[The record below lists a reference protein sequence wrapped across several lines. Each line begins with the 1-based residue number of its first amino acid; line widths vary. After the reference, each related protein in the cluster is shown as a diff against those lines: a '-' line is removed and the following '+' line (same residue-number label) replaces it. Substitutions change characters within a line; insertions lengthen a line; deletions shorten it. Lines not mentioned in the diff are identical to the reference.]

1 MKIALTSTGT
11 DLDSEIDPRF
21 GRCAYF
27 LIVNPD
33 DMSFEAIE
41 NESMSLGGGAGIQSG
56 QFIASTGA
64 TVVITGNVGPNAS
77 RTLSAAGLDV
87 IVGVSGSIREAIDRY
102 KKGEL
107 SATGQANVPDHYGMG
122 MGGGQSASPGAG
134 MGMGGGMGRGMGVG
148 RGMGGGMGRGMG
160 GGMGRGMG
168 MQAGYGPNQTA
179 PPASPDQELGTLKEE
194 AKALRDQLNSI
205 LSRIKDLEK

>member
-1 MKIALTSTGT
+1 MKIAFSSTGT

-27 LIVNPD
+27 LFVDPD
-33 DMSFEAIE
+33 DMTFEAIE

-56 QFIASTGA
+56 QFIASKGA
-64 TVVITGNVGPNAS
+64 NVVITGNFGPNAS
-77 RTLSAAGLDV
+77 RILNAAGVDV
-87 IVGVSGSIREAIDRY
+87 IVGVSGPIREAIERY
-102 KKGEL
+102 KRGEL
-107 SATGQANVPDHYGMG
+107 SPTDQANVPDHYGMG
-122 MGGGQSASPGAG
+122 MGGGQSASPG
-134 MGMGGGMGRGMGVG
+134 
-148 RGMGGGMGRGMG
+148 RGMG

-168 MQAGYGPNQTA
+168 MGRDMGMQGGYGPNQVSSG
-179 PPASPDQELGTLKEE
+179 PSPDQRFGVLKEE

>member
-107 SATGQANVPDHYGMG
+107 SPTGQANVPDHYGMG

-134 MGMGGGMGRGMGVG
+134 MGMGGGMGRGMG
-148 RGMGGGMGRGMG
+148 RGMGG
-160 GGMGRGMG
+160 GMG

>member
-1 MKIALTSTGT
+1 MKIAFSSTGR

-27 LIVNPD
+27 LIVDPD
-33 DMSFEAIE
+33 DMSFEAFE

-56 QFIASTGA
+56 QFIASKGA
-64 TVVITGNVGPNAS
+64 NVVITGNVGPNAS
-77 RTLSAAGLDV
+77 RTLNAAGLDV
-87 IVGVSGSIREAIDRY
+87 IVGVSGPIREAIERY
-102 KKGEL
+102 KRGEL
-107 SATGQANVPDHYGMG
+107 SPTNQANVPDHYGMG

-134 MGMGGGMGRGMGVG
+134 MGMGGGMGRGMG
-148 RGMGGGMGRGMG
+148 GGMGRGMGMG

-168 MQAGYGPNQTA
+168 MQGGYAPNQA
-179 PPASPDQELGTLKEE
+179 PSTLSPDQELGALKED
-194 AKALRDQLNSI
+194 AKALRDQLDSI

>member
-1 MKIALTSTGT
+1 MKIAVSSTGT

-21 GRCAYF
+21 GRCAHF

-33 DMSFEAIE
+33 NMSFEAFE
-41 NESMSLGGGAGIQSG
+41 NESMSLGGGAGIQSA
-56 QFIASTGA
+56 QFVASKGA

-77 RTLSAAGLDV
+77 RTLNAAGLDV
-87 IVGVSGSIREAIDRY
+87 IVGVSGSIREAIERH
-102 KKGEL
+102 KKGKL
-107 SATGQANVPDHYGMG
+107 SPTDQANVPDHYGMG
-122 MGGGQSASPGAG
+122 MGGGQSSFP
-134 MGMGGGMGRGMGVG
+134 
-148 RGMGGGMGRGMG
+148 G

-179 PPASPDQELGTLKEE
+179 PPASPDQELGALKEE
-194 AKALRDQLNSI
+194 AKALRYQLNSI

>member
-1 MKIALTSTGT
+1 MKIAFSSTGT

-33 DMSFEAIE
+33 DMTFEAIE

-56 QFIASTGA
+56 QFIASKGA
-64 TVVITGNVGPNAS
+64 NVVITGNFGPNAS
-77 RTLSAAGLDV
+77 RILNAAGVDV
-87 IVGVSGSIREAIDRY
+87 IVGVSGPIREAIERY
-102 KKGEL
+102 KRGEL
-107 SATGQANVPDHYGMG
+107 SPTDQANVPDHYGMG
-122 MGGGQSASPGAG
+122 MGGGQSASPG
-134 MGMGGGMGRGMGVG
+134 
-148 RGMGGGMGRGMG
+148 RGMG

-168 MQAGYGPNQTA
+168 MGRDMGMQGGYGPNQVSSG
-179 PPASPDQELGTLKEE
+179 PSPDQGFGALKEE

>member
-1 MKIALTSTGT
+1 MKIAFSSTGT

-33 DMSFEAIE
+33 DMTFEAIE

-56 QFIASTGA
+56 QFIASKGA
-64 TVVITGNVGPNAS
+64 NVVITGNVGPNAS
-77 RTLSAAGLDV
+77 RTLNAAGVDV
-87 IVGVSGSIREAIDRY
+87 IVGVSGPIREAIERY
-102 KKGEL
+102 KRGEL
-107 SATGQANVPDHYGMG
+107 SPTDQANVPDHYGMG
-122 MGGGQSASPGAG
+122 MGGGQSASPG
-134 MGMGGGMGRGMGVG
+134 R
-148 RGMGGGMGRGMG
+148 GMGRGMG
-160 GGMGRGMG
+160 GGMGRDMGQGMGRGMGRDMG
-168 MQAGYGPNQTA
+168 MQGGYGPNQVSSG
-179 PPASPDQELGTLKEE
+179 PSPDQRFGVLKEE

>member
-1 MKIALTSTGT
+1 MKIALSSTGT
-11 DLDSEIDPRF
+11 DLDAEIDPRF

-33 DMSFEAIE
+33 DMTFEAIE
-41 NESMSLGGGAGIQSG
+41 NESMSLGGGAGIQSA
-56 QFIASTGA
+56 QFVASTGA

-77 RTLSAAGLDV
+77 RTLNAAGVDL
-87 IVGVSGSIREAIDRY
+87 IVGVSGSIREAIERY

-107 SATGQANVPDHYGMG
+107 SPTDQANVPDHYGMG
-122 MGGGQSASPGAG
+122 VGGGQTPFP
-134 MGMGGGMGRGMGVG
+134 GGGMG

-168 MQAGYGPNQTA
+168 GGMGRGMGRGMGMQGGYNPNQTA
-179 PPASPDQELGTLKEE
+179 PPASPDQELGALKQE
-194 AKALRDQLNSI
+194 AKALRDQLDSI